1 MREVTWFY
9 YAFQS
14 PWDNTI
20 HFSNGF
26 IWIMVSNDQANSGRG
41 INCSIV
47 IGDEAVLL
55 DQERLFNNVQTT
67 NRSTCG
73 GLYEDQ
79 PLVMLRYMHL
89 L

>member
-1 MREVTWFY
+1 
-9 YAFQS
+9 
-14 PWDNTI
+14 
-20 HFSNGF
+20 
-26 IWIMVSNDQANSGRG
+26 MVSNDQANSGRG

-55 DQERLFNNVQTT
+55 DQRLFNNVQTT

-79 PLVMLRYMHL
+79 PLVMLIYASSVAMTQKGNGSLIWRH
-89 L
+89 